1 MRTNPIKTSGRPMG
15 FAGPV
20 PFPNEQKKEGEGK
33 QDDLGIYSVWNLEIV
48 GTNLFSLALVCLQLP

>member
-1 MRTNPIKTSGRPMG
+1 MG

-48 GTNLFSLALVCLQLP
+48 GTNLFSLALVCLQLL